1 MGMSARQIT
10 SLLKSHVEGDMQ
22 QFYSTALQAAA
33 DEARLG
39 HARVAKELR
48 DLIDK
53 GRSNAM
59 AAPLFAGTPTV
70 LAQPRGDLAALLCA
84 SYPTSR
90 LSSMITDDAF
100 RARIDR
106 ILLEQTQSERLHAH
120 ALQPRRKLLLMGP
133 PGSGK
138 TMTASVIAA
147 ELKLPLFAIRL
158 EGVITKYL
166 GETAQK
172 LLLLFDAMIDTKG
185 VYLFD
190 EFDALGAKRNSGN
203 DIGEIRRVLNSF
215 LQLLESDRSQS
226 IIVCATNHPELLDR
240 ALFRRFDDA
249 IEYRLPD
256 ADHIKRLIRAR
267 LASFDITH
275 LGWEP
280 VIAVAQ
286 GLSQADVVRASDDAA
301 KTAVLSGTTAIR
313 DDMLQDAL
321 QERAAAP

>member
-1 MGMSARQIT
+1 MSARQIT
-10 SLLKSHVEGDMQ
+10 SLLRSHVDGDMQ

-39 HARVAKELR
+39 HVRVAKELR

-53 GRSNAM
+53 GRSKAS
-59 AAPLFAGTPTV
+59 AAPLFAGTSA
-70 LAQPRGDLAALLCA
+70 LAQPRGDLASLLTA
-84 SYPTSR
+84 SYPTVR
-90 LSSMITDDAF
+90 LANMVLDDAF
-100 RARIDR
+100 RSR
-106 ILLEQTQSERLHAH
+106 LERVLHEQSQSERLQAH
-120 ALQPRRKLLLMGP
+120 NLQPRRKLLLMGP

-147 ELKLPLFAIRL
+147 ELRLPLFAIRL

-172 LLLLFDAMIDTKG
+172 LLQLFEAMLTTKG

-226 IIVCATNHPELLDR
+226 VIVCATNHPELLDR
-240 ALFRRFDDA
+240 ALFRRFDDT
-249 IEYRLPD
+249 IEYQLPD
-256 ADHIKRLIRAR
+256 GPQVERLMHER
-267 LASFDITH
+267 LAAFDVGQID
-275 LGWEP
+275 WP
-280 VIAVAQ
+280 AVVSAAQ
-286 GLSQADVVRASDDAA
+286 GLSQADIVRASDDAA
-301 KTAVLSGTTAIR
+301 KTAVLGGHAAIR
-313 DDMLQDAL
+313 TAMVLDAL
-321 QERAAAP
+321 QERSAAP